1 MDEKFYQSICNK
13 YVDTISKAMLLEIDN
28 KILHFLI
35 EDEYIELKD
44 EGKINSQNYKDYLDG
59 NYEVY
64 KYNSYKDLYDSN
76 IKNEIIYD
84 IKDLGLFDDNNKW
97 NFYISFEELKKMG
110 YGFMVSYQYPII
122 EKCLVS
128 KEEGFEF
135 YKHFSL
141 QELDDFEK
149 TLYLYFEIDDIELDN
164 VNLEIYSKSN
174 SKFNSN
180 IIFLAEG
187 LLTYEEFLEDYIEQ
201 PLTNYDISLIKVTE
215 YFKEHNIKDL
225 MEYGNDADEGL
236 YPLSA
241 LYKEIMD
248 KLNIEYESVFTKDD
262 VSDGKYITTVVFN
275 DSSVIKLDTRAWDDI
290 RGVTDNIESIC
301 EMWNIIKEK
310 NIENEIE
317 DIEI

>member
-28 KILHFLI
+28 KILHVLI

-44 EGKINSQNYKDYLDG
+44 EGKINSQNYKDYIDG
-59 NYEVY
+59 NYEVCE
-64 KYNSYKDLYDSN
+64 YNSYKELYDSN
-76 IKNEIIYD
+76 IKDEIIYD
-84 IKDLGLFDDNNKW
+84 VNDLGLFDDDDKW

-110 YGFMVSYQYPII
+110 YGFMVRYQYPMI
-122 EKCLVS
+122 EKYLVLK
-128 KEEGFEF
+128 KENFEF
-135 YKHFSL
+135 YRHFSL
-141 QELDDFEK
+141 EELNDFEK
-149 TLYLYFEIDDIELDN
+149 TLYLYFEADDIELDN
-164 VNLEIYSKSN
+164 VTLEMYSKSN

-180 IIFLAEG
+180 IICLAEG
-187 LLTYEEFLEDYIEQ
+187 LLTYEEFLEDYIEK

-236 YPLSA
+236 YPLSS

-248 KLNIEYESVFTKDD
+248 KLNIEYESVFTED

-275 DSSVIKLDTRAWDDI
+275 DNSIIELDTRAWEDI
-290 RGVTDNIESIC
+290 KGVTDNIESIC
-301 EMWNIIKEK
+301 EMWDIIKEK
-310 NIENEIE
+310 NIENEME
-317 DIEI
+317 DVEI